1 MIKLL
6 KIRRGIEF
14 SSKNIEINRLVYL
27 NCCYT
32 KKLNPKNSSIGI
44 TIDQKPN
51 LLKDSL
57 QKNEYKFASDFT
69 NNSKSSGRAFIFEPV
84 KIENINDI
92 LAAFHKSNDNL
103 LGFNLLKLVQTFLTV
118 CDKIKENEDLNV
130 NSQQITELF
139 KEFIKRDHINT
150 TILER
155 FEDLYLISIDLH
167 QISIQDFIEIMTLFI
182 DNHRGNP
189 QLLDKFLNI
198 MVNKFKED
206 SCNTLKPCIK
216 VLTLCSRTNYFS
228 LQFLEY
234 FMNHLKDNLAFF
246 DKLPLNLLLNLSLF
260 FALRYEN
267 TKHLHDK
274 YYKMIELHMKR
285 DLNYFYN
292 SIKKKATHLKFLHNL
307 IQSTK
312 LYDNDY
318 YKNEL
323 LFITEKLP
331 FNASKPVTT
340 LTQNQIKYVLD
351 KLYPDRT
358 IVVEALIG
366 IYMVDLFIKPNIVI
380 EVNGWGHYID
390 NKNRRNGLYEIKIRN
405 LKKMGNHVI
414 EISNYDW
421 KIVNDDHEREF
432 ILKGLINPYISID
445 FYKS

>member
-1 MIKLL
+1 MC
-6 KIRRGIEF
+6 
-14 SSKNIEINRLVYL
+14 N
-27 NCCYT
+27 
-32 KKLNPKNSSIGI
+32 
-44 TIDQKPN
+44 
-51 LLKDSL
+51 
-57 QKNEYKFASDFT
+57 
-69 NNSKSSGRAFIFEPV
+69 
-84 KIENINDI
+84 
-92 LAAFHKSNDNL
+92 
-103 LGFNLLKLVQTFLTV
+103 
-118 CDKIKENEDLNV
+118 KIKENEDLNV
-130 NSQQITELF
+130 NSQQLTELF

-155 FEDLYLISIDLH
+155 FEDLYLIIDLH
-167 QISIQDFIEIMTLFI
+167 QISIQDYIEIMTLFI

-189 QLLDKFLNI
+189 QLFDKFLNI

-206 SCNTLKPCIK
+206 PHNTFKPCIT
-216 VLTLCSRTNYFS
+216 VLTLCSRANYFS

-234 FMNHLKDNLAFF
+234 FMNHLKDNVAFF
-246 DKLPLNLLLNLSLF
+246 DKLPLNLLFNLSLF

-267 TKHLHDK
+267 SKHLHDK
-274 YYKMIELHMKR
+274 YYKIIELHMKR
-285 DLNYFYN
+285 DMNYFYN
-292 SIKKKATHLKFLHNL
+292 SIQKKKNHLKFLHNL
-307 IQSTK
+307 IHSTK

-318 YKNEL
+318 YMSEL

-340 LTQNQIKYVLD
+340 PTQNQIKYALD

-358 IVVEALIG
+358 IVVEAFIG

-405 LKKMGNHVI
+405 LKKMGYHVI

-421 KIVNDDHEREF
+421 KMVNDDHEREC
-432 ILKGLINPYISID
+432 ILKGLINPYLSID